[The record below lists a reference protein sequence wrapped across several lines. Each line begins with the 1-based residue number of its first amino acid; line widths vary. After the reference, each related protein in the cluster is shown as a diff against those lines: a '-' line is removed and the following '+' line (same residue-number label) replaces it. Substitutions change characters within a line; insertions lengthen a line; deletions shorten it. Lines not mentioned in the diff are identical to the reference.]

1 MADTTTTNL
10 GLTKPEVGASSD
22 TWGAKLNVDMDLLD
36 AIFAALGT
44 GTPVGL
50 NIGTGKKLV
59 AAGAIETNAIA
70 ERTAA
75 SGVTI
80 DGVLLKDGGVEL
92 TTLKVTTGATADLPM
107 GGFKITGLATPVAAT
122 DAATK
127 GYADS
132 AGSILFV
139 AGNQILF
146 RPSAAGTGSVPAGWT
161 IAAQNNKGL
170 RLVSGAPGS
179 GGTDTWS
186 TVFSAAKTTDSTT
199 LTAAQSGLPAH
210 THNYDRV
217 SFPAGARL
225 GGDNSDY
232 DFTYTA
238 TASAPVTAQNA
249 TSGHTHPM
257 TMDLQYYDM
266 HVITKT

>member
-10 GLTKPEVGASSD
+10 SLTKPEVGASAD
-22 TWGAKLNVDMDLLD
+22 TWGAKLNTDFDLLD
-36 AIFAALGT
+36 AIFTAAGT
-44 GTPVGL
+44 GTSVGI
-50 NIGTGKKLV
+50 NIGAGKKIV
-59 AAGAIETNAIA
+59 ITGSIETNTIA

-80 DGVLLKDGGVEL
+80 DGALLKDGGAEL

-107 GGFKITGLATPVAAT
+107 GGFKITGLATPTAGT
-122 DAATK
+122 DAVTK
-127 GYADS
+127 TYADTA
-132 AGSILFV
+132 AGLQFV
-139 AGNQILF
+139 SGNQTLF
-146 RPSAAGTGSVPAGWT
+146 RPSAAGTGSVPTGWT
-161 IAAQNNKGL
+161 IAAQTNKGL
-170 RLVSGAPGS
+170 RIVSTTPSS
-179 GGTDTWS
+179 GGTDTWT

-199 LTAAQSGLPAH
+199 LTAAQSGLPSH

-217 SFPAGARL
+217 SFPAGATL

-232 DFTYTA
+232 GFAYTA
-238 TASAPVTAQNA
+238 TATATASQNA
-249 TSGHTHPM
+249 ASGHTHPM